1 MIGKMETI
9 HIYKL
14 KKRKF
19 TMGKTIATI
28 SCLLALLGCSHPPS
42 KGFGQVVGSNPE
54 YRGSWAQV
62 PVILSRIQV
71 PIFPDRTHIVTNAP
85 YNAKADGVSD
95 DREAIQNAI
104 IDISRFGGGVV
115 NIPAGKYLIDGPLHL
130 ENNVN
135 FHLEEDAEL
144 LFSTNYNSYLPQV
157 LTRYEGADVYNF
169 SPLIYVYQKKNIAI
183 TGKGTLNGQ
192 AKDSW
197 ATWVKKASEVGLT
210 RVPGSSKGNWEQEF
224 RDMNNNDVPL
234 FDRMSDRSG
243 NLRPHFILFY
253 DSENILLEG
262 VNIVD
267 SPFWINHF
275 YRCKNTTVRNIVLKS
290 LNKNND
296 GIDIESSQDMHIY
309 NVDFATGDD
318 CISIKSS
325 RDLEGLQKMI
335 PSKNIVIQNVR
346 FLADDAIALGSEA
359 SGGVRNIFLE
369 NSEGSNLRKG
379 FYFKGN
385 NNRGNHFEHIRIRN
399 LTLGDLVD
407 LPENARKLGM
417 IDVTTN
423 YDSIG
428 VKYNRP
434 SEFKDIR
441 LENIITGTSIFPLKL
456 EGSAGVPIK
465 DFVLD
470 RVHLG
475 AGEQPNVITNVDLKT
490 LFIRDVTVG
499 DKPLSASVES
509 SKEEKLIQQ
518 NNNIPPDVYAGEEQ
532 VISLSQKNVI
542 TLVGDAV
549 DREQSLSFK
558 WEAIPADAEIVSFG
572 EDSNGNELYYSFGDE
587 KSVYFAHPDALI
599 TQVTFTSPGMYRL
612 RLNVSDGELTGY
624 HTVFIEVRK

>member
-1 MIGKMETI
+1 M
-9 HIYKL
+9 
-14 KKRKF
+14 
-19 TMGKTIATI
+19 KTKGFNKIKNENLPWVKIITGIA
-28 SCLLALLGCSHPPS
+28 CLLVLFSCAYAPS
-42 KGFGQVVGSNPE
+42 AVPGHIVGSNPE

-71 PIFPDRTHIVTNAP
+71 PNFPDRTLIVTNAP

-144 LFSTNYNSYLPQV
+144 LFSTNYDSYLPQV

-169 SPLIYVYQKKNIAI
+169 SPLIYVYQKKNVAI

-234 FDRMSDRSG
+234 FERMSDRSG

-275 YRCKNTTVRNIVLKS
+275 YRCKNITVRNIVLKS

-359 SGGVRNIFLE
+359 SGGVRNIFVE

-475 AGEQPNVITNVDLKT
+475 AGQQPNVITDIDLKT

-499 DKPLSASVES
+499 NKPLSALVEG
-509 SKEEKLIQQ
+509 SKEEKIIQQ
-518 NNNIPPDVYAGEEQ
+518 NINIPPDVYAGEEQ

-542 TLVGDAV
+542 TLMGDAV
-549 DREQSLSFK
+549 DKEHSLSFK
-558 WEAIPADAEIVSFG
+558 WEAIPEDAEKVSIG
-572 EDSNGNELYYSFGDE
+572 EDSNGNSIHYRFGDE
-587 KSVYFAHPDALI
+587 KSVHFAHPDALI

-612 RLNVSDGELTGY
+612 RLNVSDSELTGY